1 MIIGVLGNAILSNAL
16 EGSMSSKTFAL
27 IAGIL
32 FLIMSL
38 GHLLRLVLGF
48 EVTFAGRPAP
58 TWVSIVAVPVFGYLA
73 YSGLRLAR
81 SGS

>member
-1 MIIGVLGNAILSNAL
+1 
-16 EGSMSSKTFAL
+16 MSFKTFAL
-27 IAGIL
+27 VAAIL
-32 FLIMSL
+32 FLIMTI
-38 GHLLRLVLGF
+38 GHLLRVLLGF

-58 TWVSIVAVPVFGYLA
+58 TWVSIVAVPIFGYLA